1 MDDED
6 DIVAR
11 LRLYAQR
18 QQEMSI
24 FTPIVRSAAIAFLS
38 AIPILSS
45 CSTTPP
51 VSRVHDIS
59 SEDDPQKRME
69 AWLGYHYFTVEWMRW
84 SADYSDLE
92 EAAVEAHSARQ
103 GLLSTLTQVSYQK
116 SVSPEESAAWYGR
129 LKANALME
137 NEAYMEAVYRLEREE

>member
-1 MDDED
+1 MMKTLIATTPATT
-6 DIVAR
+6 IVA
-11 LRLYAQR
+11 LAL
-18 QQEMSI
+18 
-24 FTPIVRSAAIAFLS
+24 TS

-69 AWLGYHYFTVEWMRW
+69 EWLGYHYFTVEWMRW

-92 EAAVEAHSARQ
+92 EAAGEAHSARQ

-116 SVSPEESAAWYGR
+116 SVSPEESAAWYDR
-129 LKANALME
+129 LKATALME